1 MPDED
6 WVEQFIMLYLTT
18 SMLEASLI
26 TLAYS
31 LASFPGPVCS
41 SLAVRNSRR
50 VPGLVHHVMCAAA
63 YITTLLLESM
73 MS

>member
-31 LASFPGPVCS
+31 LTSFPGPVRLL
-41 SLAVRNSRR
+41 LAVRNSKITWC
-50 VPGLVHHVMCAAA
+50 VPKLTSRPF
-63 YITTLLLESM
+63 Y
-73 MS
+73 